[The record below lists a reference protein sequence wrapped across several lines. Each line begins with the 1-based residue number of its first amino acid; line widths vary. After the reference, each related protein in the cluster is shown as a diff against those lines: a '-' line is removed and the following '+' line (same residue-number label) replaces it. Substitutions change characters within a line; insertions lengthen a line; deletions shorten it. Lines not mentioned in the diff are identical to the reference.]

1 MIRRRV
7 LTGFLTFCLLFQSA
21 SITGLAAD
29 EAGTEQKTEPYT
41 YSITFYAG
49 NQGAFAGTEGITVVE
64 SGAPGGGKV
73 EKSMRGDGSA
83 ITVKGLQAGDQ
94 VIFSGIQSQGEGAP
108 VALGE
113 DSPYYVRG
121 LRKSG
126 YDNDTVAAPSFMVS
140 RIRIMWWHTESRGR
154 WSPM

>member
-1 MIRRRV
+1 VIRRRV

-108 VALGE
+108 VVLGE
-113 DSPYYVRG
+113 DSP
-121 LRKSG
+121 
-126 YDNDTVAAPSFMVS
+126 
-140 RIRIMWWHTESRGR
+140 
-154 WSPM
+154 

>member
-73 EKSMRGDGSA
+73 EKSMRGDCA
-83 ITVKGLQAGDQ
+83 RAAMTT
-94 VIFSGIQSQGEGAP
+94 IQWLP
-108 VALGE
+108 L
-113 DSPYYVRG
+113 P
-121 LRKSG
+121 LWW
-126 YDNDTVAAPSFMVS
+126 S

>member
-1 MIRRRV
+1 M
-7 LTGFLTFCLLFQSA
+7 
-21 SITGLAAD
+21 
-29 EAGTEQKTEPYT
+29 
-41 YSITFYAG
+41 
-49 NQGAFAGTEGITVVE
+49 E

-83 ITVKGLQAGDQ
+83 ITVKGLKAGDQ

-108 VALGE
+108 VTLGE

-126 YDNDTVAAPSFMVS
+126 YDNDTVAAPSFMVEQDQDWPQAVFFTEM
-140 RIRIMWWHTESRGR
+140 RGIGLWWRFCILR
-154 WSPM
+154 AMSPRLTI